1 MIFTAILLVSLGATA
16 GWDYYW
22 TNRSAVKQADQNAGI
37 CTETVRQMLDEWELD
52 ELRKSS
58 ETELYREARKDLRL
72 VCPRY
77 RLDYLYVY
85 SIDPQTNLRHFVLC
99 VASDDDND
107 EMVQDE
113 RFLGAVSDDPLDKAE
128 QAIMRGDLKL
138 QRDNLVNRYGSEVI
152 WLLPYQAKDGSLL
165 AIIGAD
171 YSVQMEE
178 FP

>member
-1 MIFTAILLVSLGATA
+1 MHILTN
-16 GWDYYW
+16 DYSAFLNCHYW
-22 TNRSAVKQADQNAGI
+22 K
-37 CTETVRQMLDEWELD
+37 C
-52 ELRKSS
+52 KSS

-72 VCPRY
+72 VCQRY

-138 QRDNLVNRYGSEVI
+138 QRDKLVNQYGSEVI